1 MWYPAGKQ
9 HPPAISLRSSTLN
22 DSLNKDAQFLQA
34 CISTNTHPDDTD
46 PQAVFIWKHKTPQIS
61 SVILCIFISVQRSSQ
76 SNPKWLLLTMSTIL
90 WNMTEYVNMFSI
102 NWKNKE
108 TSTSKTWNN
117 FYKNV
122 KNGGEMPSI
131 HPCPVL
137 IIQML
142 LVLHNRE

>member
-1 MWYPAGKQ
+1 
-9 HPPAISLRSSTLN
+9 
-22 DSLNKDAQFLQA
+22 
-34 CISTNTHPDDTD
+34 
-46 PQAVFIWKHKTPQIS
+46 
-61 SVILCIFISVQRSSQ
+61 
-76 SNPKWLLLTMSTIL
+76 
-90 WNMTEYVNMFSI
+90 MTEYVNMFSI

-122 KNGGEMPSI
+122 KNGGEMPFI